1 MAQDVAFQVT
11 NNEQL
16 DTAQV
21 ADVQPN
27 FNAIQA
33 NFEAIM
39 AAFNALNAEVGAG
52 NTPDLNLVT
61 VNTAN
66 FDGFMSGLSGNQ
78 TLQQFADAVD
88 NRVGSNLSLDASGL
102 NNSLDGFRTATGLK
116 NVQTFMEFCDNSLQP
131 LIQVTPGI
139 TNFRLNFPL
148 VQANGFS
155 IFDDLTNATRT
166 FNADLTGAGMFTRVE
181 IKANGTEIATYTTL
195 ANSVRNQLIPDIVQ
209 QEADWDTAVAAGGT
223 DAAGRT
229 IVNIVLEGF
238 LPSPAANIVSNTV
251 QVLIGAAAQTE
262 TIYHD
267 LSIEANGVTIGEFL
281 LSESMAVGNPST
293 ISLNETPITLNTM
306 PVYWHVLIPSKFD
319 SVTFTQVTPLGNIP
333 ANNYFPNFSSPPTRT
348 IGGETYNV
356 YTSSALVPGFNANFT
371 LRVEDTS

>member
-102 NNSLDGFRTATGLK
+102 NNSLDGFRTATVLK

-131 LIQVTPGI
+131 LIT
-139 TNFRLNFPL
+139 
-148 VQANGFS
+148 
-155 IFDDLTNATRT
+155 
-166 FNADLTGAGMFTRVE
+166 AGC
-181 IKANGTEIATYTTL
+181 
-195 ANSVRNQLIPDIVQ
+195 
-209 QEADWDTAVAAGGT
+209 
-223 DAAGRT
+223 
-229 IVNIVLEGF
+229 
-238 LPSPAANIVSNTV
+238 
-251 QVLIGAAAQTE
+251 
-262 TIYHD
+262 
-267 LSIEANGVTIGEFL
+267 
-281 LSESMAVGNPST
+281 
-293 ISLNETPITLNTM
+293 
-306 PVYWHVLIPSKFD
+306 
-319 SVTFTQVTPLGNIP
+319 
-333 ANNYFPNFSSPPTRT
+333 
-348 IGGETYNV
+348 
-356 YTSSALVPGFNANFT
+356 
-371 LRVEDTS
+371 